1 MYKKALINLTAVT
14 MAMSVV
20 FGASLT
26 AFAADGD
33 PANVPAR
40 NDETWIQTN
49 EEIDPIVK
57 TYPDGVVTD
66 SGKTAWSTV
75 YADGEHV
82 DITVN
87 GDVENQSYYWRT
99 VGAINGG
106 EVTVNGDV
114 SSPNLKSEVVRHPSD
129 INNSAAEAHTSS
141 SVTINGDVTSKGN
154 GVLANGTNATMTV
167 ADPSNDNSKG
177 NVTAEKTAIIAKGES
192 STKVYGD
199 ASGATGIDME
209 NYSKVIV
216 EGDVSYTD
224 NGIVIDEN
232 SHISGDE
239 VKILGTLKDT
249 TDSNESA
256 AIVVKP
262 GEGNNSREI
271 INKLPEIVVYEITDD
286 TNLVSVVTD
295 DDSISKDVEKYIK
308 NHIQYIVKHDEE
320 DNSAIK
326 YFSQNGLRS
335 YTSIS
340 DKEVVDLDANVITMT
355 LHSAIQVA
363 VQDGYSVTAGDN
375 VTVTDLGN
383 GVYEI
388 RLENNKGGVHVKAH
402 LIGGKVVVTNEET
415 GVTTVVSEDNFDE
428 PRAEEDAPSV
438 PFIFAKFTVSPTGAN
453 ALPTVLGAYIGEEAS
468 NVPVQATKVVKVPA
482 GNLTAIEYKNA
493 FIKTVTEAPKDA
505 TVILETAMCS
515 CLDKAMVDAL
525 ATRPDVSV
533 QIVFPKDKTGAES
546 YSVTIPAGYDVN
558 SLVDA
563 NGYCGFMYLNSLFG
577 C

>member
-14 MAMSVV
+14 MAMSVA
-20 FGASLT
+20 FGVSLT

-33 PANVPAR
+33 PASVPER
-40 NDETWIQTN
+40 FDETWKQTTSDK
-49 EEIDPIVK
+49 EIKVD
-57 TYPDGVVTD
+57 YEGDVVTN
-66 SGKTAWSTV
+66 SGDIAWSTV
-75 YADGEHV
+75 YADGENV
-82 DITVN
+82 EVN
-87 GDVENQSYYWRT
+87 VTGNVENQSDYWRT

-114 SSPNLKSEVVRHPSD
+114 SSPNLTSLDKEGKSETT
-129 INNSAAEAHTSS
+129 NSAAEVFKNS
-141 SVTINGDVTSKGN
+141 SVTINGDVTSNGN
-154 GVLANGTNATMTV
+154 GIKASGSNATMTIG
-167 ADPSNDNSKG
+167 DTSEDGSKG
-177 NVTAEKTAIIAKGES
+177 NVTAEKTAIIAEGES
-192 STKVYGD
+192 TTKVYGD
-199 ASGATGIDME
+199 VTGSTAIDMQ
-209 NYSKVIV
+209 NNSNVLV
-216 EGDVSYTD
+216 EGTVSYTE
-224 NGIVIDEN
+224 NGIVINETSSSDN
-232 SHISGDE
+232 GQ
-239 VKILGTLKDT
+239 VKLLGTLTDTSDSKDN
-249 TDSNESA
+249 S
-256 AIVVKP
+256 AIVVTTKS
-262 GEGNNSREI
+262 GDTFEDITS
-271 INKLPEIVVYEITDD
+271 KLPNIVVYEITDD

-295 DDSISKDVEKYIK
+295 DENISKDVEEYIR
-308 NHIQYIVKHDEE
+308 NNIQYIIKHDDE
-320 DNSAIK
+320 DENAIK
-326 YFSQNGLRS
+326 YISSKN
-335 YTSIS
+335 YTSYMSSSLS
-340 DKEVVDLDANVITMT
+340 DKEVVDNDSSILTMT
-355 LHSAIQVA
+355 VNSAIKVA
-363 VQDGYSVTAGDN
+363 VQEGYTVTAGDN

-388 RLENNKGGVHVKAH
+388 RLNNNKGGVSIKAH
-402 LIGGKVVVTNEET
+402 LIGGRVVAENTET
-415 GVTTVVSEDNFDE
+415 VSDDE
-428 PRAEEDAPSV
+428 PRTESETPSV

-533 QIVFPKDKTGAES
+533 QIVFPKDKTGAEN

>member
-14 MAMSVV
+14 MAMSVA
-20 FGASLT
+20 FGVSLT

-33 PANVPAR
+33 PASVPER
-40 NDETWIQTN
+40 FDETWKQTTG
-49 EEIDPIVK
+49 EEEVK
-57 TYPDGVVTD
+57 ADYEGDVVTN
-66 SGKTAWSTV
+66 SGEEAWSTV
-75 YADGEHV
+75 YADGKNVE
-82 DITVN
+82 VN
-87 GDVENQSYYWRT
+87 VTGNVENQSAKWRT
-99 VGAINGG
+99 VGALNGG
-106 EVTVNGDV
+106 EATVNGDV
-114 SSPNLKSEVVRHPSD
+114 SSPNLTNDNRG
-129 INNSAAEAHTSS
+129 AAEAYANS
-141 SVTINGDVTSKGN
+141 SVTINGNVTSNSNGIKAN
-154 GVLANGTNATMTV
+154 GVNATITV
-167 ADPSNDNSKG
+167 GDPSDDNSKG
-177 NVTAEKTAIIAKGES
+177 NVTAEKTAIIARDQS
-192 STKVYGD
+192 TTKVYGD
-199 ASGATGIDME
+199 ATGATGIDMN

-224 NGIVIDEN
+224 NGIVIDEK
-232 SHISGDE
+232 SPISGE
-239 VKILGTLKDT
+239 KVEILGTLKDT
-249 TDSNESA
+249 SDSNESA

-262 GEGNNSREI
+262 GKDDNSLEI
-271 INKLPEIVVYEITDD
+271 INKLPQIVVYEITDD

-295 DDSISKDVEKYIK
+295 DENISKDVEEYIR
-308 NHIQYIVKHDEE
+308 NNIQYIIKHEEE
-320 DNSAIK
+320 DNSIIK
-326 YFSQNGLRS
+326 SISTDR
-335 YTSIS
+335 YTSYMSSSLS
-340 DKEVVDLDANVITMT
+340 DKEVVDNDSSILTMT
-355 LHSAIQVA
+355 VNSAIKVA
-363 VQDGYSVTAGDN
+363 VQEGYSVTAGDN

-388 RLENNKGGVHVKAH
+388 RLNNNKGGVSIKAH
-402 LIGGKVVVTNEET
+402 LIGGRVVAENTET
-415 GVTTVVSEDNFDE
+415 VSDDE
-428 PRAEEDAPSV
+428 PRTESETPSV

-533 QIVFPKDKTGAES
+533 QIVFPKDKTGAEN

>member
-14 MAMSVV
+14 MAMSVA
-20 FGASLT
+20 FGVSLT

-33 PANVPAR
+33 PASVPER
-40 NDETWIQTN
+40 FDETWKQTTSDK
-49 EEIDPIVK
+49 EIKVD
-57 TYPDGVVTD
+57 YEGDVVTN
-66 SGKTAWSTV
+66 SGDIAWSTV
-75 YADGEHV
+75 YADGENV
-82 DITVN
+82 EVN
-87 GDVENQSYYWRT
+87 VTGNVENQSDYWRT

-114 SSPNLKSEVVRHPSD
+114 SSPNLTSLDKEGKSETT
-129 INNSAAEAHTSS
+129 NSAAEVFKNS
-141 SVTINGDVTSKGN
+141 SVTINGDVTSNGN
-154 GVLANGTNATMTV
+154 GIKASGSNATMTIG
-167 ADPSNDNSKG
+167 DTSEDGSKG
-177 NVTAEKTAIIAKGES
+177 NVTAEKTAIIAEGES
-192 STKVYGD
+192 TTKVYGD
-199 ASGATGIDME
+199 VTGSTAIDMQ
-209 NYSKVIV
+209 NNSNVIV
-216 EGDVSYTD
+216 EGTVSYTE
-224 NGIVIDEN
+224 NGIVINETSSSDN
-232 SHISGDE
+232 GQ
-239 VKILGTLKDT
+239 VKLLGTLTDTSDSKDN
-249 TDSNESA
+249 S
-256 AIVVKP
+256 AIVVTTKS
-262 GEGNNSREI
+262 GDTFEDITS
-271 INKLPEIVVYEITDD
+271 KLPNIVVYEITDD

-295 DDSISKDVEKYIK
+295 DENISKDVEEYIR
-308 NHIQYIVKHDEE
+308 NNIQYIIKHDDE
-320 DNSAIK
+320 DENAIK
-326 YFSQNGLRS
+326 YISSKN
-335 YTSIS
+335 YTSYMSSSLS
-340 DKEVVDLDANVITMT
+340 DKEVVDNDSSILTMT
-355 LHSAIQVA
+355 VNSAIKVA
-363 VQDGYSVTAGDN
+363 VQEGYTVTAGDN

-388 RLENNKGGVHVKAH
+388 RLNNNKGGVSIKAH
-402 LIGGKVVVTNEET
+402 LIGGRVVAENTET
-415 GVTTVVSEDNFDE
+415 VSDDE
-428 PRAEEDAPSV
+428 PRTESETPSV

-533 QIVFPKDKTGAES
+533 QIVFPKDKTGAEN

>member
-14 MAMSVV
+14 MAMSVA
-20 FGASLT
+20 FGVSLT

-33 PANVPAR
+33 PATVPER
-40 NDETWIQTN
+40 FDETWKQTTSDK
-49 EEIDPIVK
+49 EVK
-57 TYPDGVVTD
+57 ADYEGDVVTN
-66 SGKTAWSTV
+66 SGNIAWSTV
-75 YADGEHV
+75 YADGENV
-82 DITVN
+82 EVN
-87 GDVENQSYYWRT
+87 VTGNVENQSDYWRT

-114 SSPNLKSEVVRHPSD
+114 SSPNLTSLDKEGKSETT
-129 INNSAAEAHTSS
+129 NSAAEVFKNS
-141 SVTINGDVTSKGN
+141 SVTINGDVTSNGN
-154 GVLANGTNATMTV
+154 GIKASGSNAAMTIG
-167 ADPSNDNSKG
+167 DTSEDGSEG
-177 NVTAEKTAIIAKGES
+177 NVTAEKTAIIAEGES
-192 STKVYGD
+192 TTKVYGD
-199 ASGATGIDME
+199 VTGSTAIDMQ
-209 NYSKVIV
+209 NNSNVIV
-216 EGDVSYTD
+216 EGTVSYTE
-224 NGIVIDEN
+224 NGIVINETSSSDN
-232 SHISGDE
+232 GQ
-239 VKILGTLKDT
+239 VKLLGTLTDTSDSKDN
-249 TDSNESA
+249 S
-256 AIVVKP
+256 AIVVTTKS
-262 GEGNNSREI
+262 GDTFEDITS
-271 INKLPEIVVYEITDD
+271 KLPNIVVYEITDD
-286 TNLVSVVTD
+286 TNLVSVITED
-295 DDSISKDVEKYIK
+295 ENISKDVEEYIK
-308 NHIQYIVKHDEE
+308 NNIQYIIKHDDE
-320 DNSAIK
+320 DENAIK
-326 YFSQNGLRS
+326 YISGKN
-335 YTSIS
+335 YTAYMSSSLS
-340 DKEVVDLDANVITMT
+340 DKEVVDNDSNIITMT
-355 LHSAIQVA
+355 VHSAIKVA
-363 VQDGYSVTAGDN
+363 VQEGYTVTAGDN

-388 RLENNKGGVHVKAH
+388 RLDNNKGGVTIKAH
-402 LIGGKVVVTNEET
+402 LIGGRVVAENTET
-415 GVTTVVSEDNFDE
+415 VSDDE
-428 PRAEEDAPSV
+428 PRTESETPSV

-493 FIKTVTEAPKDA
+493 FIRTVTEAPKDA

>member
-33 PANVPAR
+33 PATVPAR
-40 NDETWIQTN
+40 NDETWIQTE
-49 EEIDPIVK
+49 EEIDPIVES
-57 TYPDGVVTD
+57 YSEDLVTD

-75 YADGEHV
+75 YADGENV
-82 DITVN
+82 DLTVN
-87 GDVENQSYYWRT
+87 VDGKVENQSDYWRT

-114 SSPNLKSEVVRHPSD
+114 
-129 INNSAAEAHTSS
+129 TS
-141 SVTINGDVTSKGN
+141 NGN
-154 GVLANGTNATMTV
+154 GIKASGSNATMTIG
-167 ADPSNDNSKG
+167 DTSEDGSEG
-177 NVTAEKTAIIAKGES
+177 NVTAEKTAIIAEGES
-192 STKVYGD
+192 TTKVYGD
-199 ASGATGIDME
+199 VTGSTAIDMQ
-209 NYSKVIV
+209 NNSNVLV
-216 EGDVSYTD
+216 EGTVSYTE
-224 NGIVIDEN
+224 NGIVINETSSSDN
-232 SHISGDE
+232 GQ
-239 VKILGTLKDT
+239 VKLLGTLTDTSDSKDNSAIEVT
-249 TDSNESA
+249 TKSGDTFEDITS
-256 AIVVKP
+256 
-262 GEGNNSREI
+262 
-271 INKLPEIVVYEITDD
+271 KLPNIVVYEITDD
-286 TNLVSVVTD
+286 TNLVSVITED
-295 DDSISKDVEKYIK
+295 ENISKDVEEYIK
-308 NHIQYIVKHDEE
+308 NNIQYIIKHDDE
-320 DNSAIK
+320 DENVIKYISGKNYTAYMSSSVTDKQVVDNDSNIITMTVNSAIK
-326 YFSQNGLRS
+326 
-335 YTSIS
+335 
-340 DKEVVDLDANVITMT
+340 
-355 LHSAIQVA
+355 VA
-363 VQDGYSVTAGDN
+363 VQEGYSVTAGDN

-388 RLENNKGGVHVKAH
+388 TLDNNKGGVTIKAH
-402 LIGGKVVVTNEET
+402 LIGGRIVAENTDENVNDE
-415 GVTTVVSEDNFDE
+415 E
-428 PRAEEDAPSV
+428 PRTEADAPSE
-438 PFIFAKFTVSPTGAN
+438 PFIFAKFTVTPNGAN

-468 NVPVQATKVVKVPA
+468 NVPVEATKIVKVSA

-493 FIKTVTEAPKDA
+493 FIKTVTEAPQDA

-533 QIVFPKDKTGAES
+533 QIVFPKDKTGAEN

>member
-14 MAMSVV
+14 MAMSVA
-20 FGASLT
+20 FGVSLT

-33 PANVPAR
+33 PASVPER
-40 NDETWIQTN
+40 FDETWKQTTG
-49 EEIDPIVK
+49 EEEVK
-57 TYPDGVVTD
+57 ADYEGDVVTN
-66 SGKTAWSTV
+66 SGEEAWSTV
-75 YADGEHV
+75 YADGKNVE
-82 DITVN
+82 VN
-87 GDVENQSYYWRT
+87 VTGNVENQSAKWRT
-99 VGAINGG
+99 VGALNGG
-106 EVTVNGDV
+106 EATVNGDV
-114 SSPNLKSEVVRHPSD
+114 SSPNLTNDNRG
-129 INNSAAEAHTSS
+129 AAEAYANS
-141 SVTINGDVTSKGN
+141 SVTINGNVTSNSNGIKAN
-154 GVLANGTNATMTV
+154 GVNATITV
-167 ADPSNDNSKG
+167 GDPSDDNSKG
-177 NVTAEKTAIIAKGES
+177 NVTAEKTAIIARDQS
-192 STKVYGD
+192 TTKVYGD
-199 ASGATGIDME
+199 ATGATGIDMN

-224 NGIVIDEN
+224 NGIVIDEK
-232 SHISGDE
+232 SPISGE
-239 VKILGTLKDT
+239 KVEILGTLKDT
-249 TDSNESA
+249 SDSNESA

-262 GEGNNSREI
+262 GKDDNSLEI
-271 INKLPEIVVYEITDD
+271 INKLPQIVVYEITDD

-295 DDSISKDVEKYIK
+295 DENISKDVEEYIR
-308 NHIQYIVKHDEE
+308 NNIQYIIKHEEE
-320 DNSAIK
+320 DNSIIK
-326 YFSQNGLRS
+326 SISTDR
-335 YTSIS
+335 YTSYMSSSLS
-340 DKEVVDLDANVITMT
+340 DKEVVDNDSSILTMT
-355 LHSAIQVA
+355 VNSAIKVA
-363 VQDGYSVTAGDN
+363 VQEGYSVTAGDN

-388 RLENNKGGVHVKAH
+388 RLNNNKGGVTIKAH
-402 LIGGKVVVTNEET
+402 LIGGRVVAENTET
-415 GVTTVVSEDNFDE
+415 VSDDE
-428 PRAEEDAPSV
+428 PRTESETPSV

-533 QIVFPKDKTGAES
+533 QIVFPKDKTGAEN

>member
-14 MAMSVV
+14 MAMSVA

-33 PANVPAR
+33 PASVPEKF
-40 NDETWIQTN
+40 DETWKQTTGDK
-49 EEIDPIVK
+49 EVK
-57 TYPDGVVTD
+57 ADYEGDVVTN
-66 SGKTAWSTV
+66 SGNIAWSTV
-75 YADGEHV
+75 YADGENV
-82 DITVN
+82 EVN
-87 GDVENQSYYWRT
+87 VTGNVENQSDYWRT

-114 SSPNLKSEVVRHPSD
+114 SSPNLTSLDKEGKSETT
-129 INNSAAEAHTSS
+129 NSAAEVFKNS
-141 SVTINGDVTSKGN
+141 SVTINGDVTSNGN
-154 GVLANGTNATMTV
+154 GIKASGSNATMTIG
-167 ADPSNDNSKG
+167 DTSEDGSEG
-177 NVTAEKTAIIAKGES
+177 NVTAEKTAIIAEGES
-192 STKVYGD
+192 TTKVYGD
-199 ASGATGIDME
+199 VTGSTAIDMQ
-209 NYSKVIV
+209 NNSNVIV
-216 EGDVSYTD
+216 EGTVSYTE
-224 NGIVIDEN
+224 NGIVINETSSSDN
-232 SHISGDE
+232 GQ
-239 VKILGTLKDT
+239 VKLLGTLTDTSDSKDN
-249 TDSNESA
+249 S
-256 AIVVKP
+256 AIVVTTKS
-262 GEGNNSREI
+262 GDTFEDITS
-271 INKLPEIVVYEITDD
+271 KLPNIVVYEITDD
-286 TNLVSVVTD
+286 TNLVSVITED
-295 DDSISKDVEKYIK
+295 ENISKDVEEYIK
-308 NHIQYIVKHDEE
+308 NNIQYIIKHDDE
-320 DNSAIK
+320 DENAIKYISGKNYTAYMSSSLTDKQVVDNDSNIITMTVHSAIK
-326 YFSQNGLRS
+326 
-335 YTSIS
+335 
-340 DKEVVDLDANVITMT
+340 
-355 LHSAIQVA
+355 VA
-363 VQDGYSVTAGDN
+363 VQEGYTVTAGDN

-388 RLENNKGGVHVKAH
+388 TLDNNKGGVTIKAH
-402 LIGGKVVVTNEET
+402 LIGGRVVAESTDDHV
-415 GVTTVVSEDNFDE
+415 DDDE
-428 PRAEEDAPSV
+428 PHAEVEAPSV

-453 ALPTVLGAYIGEEAS
+453 ALPTVLGAYIGEETS

>member
-33 PANVPAR
+33 PASVPER
-40 NDETWIQTN
+40 FDETWKQTTG
-49 EEIDPIVK
+49 EEEVK
-57 TYPDGVVTD
+57 ADYEGDVVTN
-66 SGKTAWSTV
+66 SGEEAWSTV
-75 YADGEHV
+75 YADGKNVE
-82 DITVN
+82 VN
-87 GDVENQSYYWRT
+87 VTGNVENQSAKWRT
-99 VGAINGG
+99 VGALNGG
-106 EVTVNGDV
+106 EATVNGDV
-114 SSPNLKSEVVRHPSD
+114 SSPNLTNDNRG
-129 INNSAAEAHTSS
+129 AAEAYANS
-141 SVTINGDVTSKGN
+141 SVTINGNVTSNSNGIKAN
-154 GVLANGTNATMTV
+154 GVNATITV
-167 ADPSNDNSKG
+167 GDPSDDNSKG
-177 NVTAEKTAIIAKGES
+177 NVTAEKTAIIARDQS
-192 STKVYGD
+192 TTKVYGD
-199 ASGATGIDME
+199 ATGATGIDMN

-224 NGIVIDEN
+224 NGIVIDEK
-232 SHISGDE
+232 SPISGE
-239 VKILGTLKDT
+239 KVEILGTLKDT
-249 TDSNESA
+249 SDSNESA

-262 GEGNNSREI
+262 GKDDNSLEI
-271 INKLPEIVVYEITDD
+271 INKLPQIVVYEITDD

-295 DDSISKDVEKYIK
+295 NENISKDVEEYIR
-308 NHIQYIVKHDEE
+308 NNIQYIIKHEEE
-320 DNSAIK
+320 DNSIIK
-326 YFSQNGLRS
+326 SISTDR
-335 YTSIS
+335 YTSYMSSSLS
-340 DKEVVDLDANVITMT
+340 DKEVVDNDSSILTMT
-355 LHSAIQVA
+355 VNSAIKVA
-363 VQDGYSVTAGDN
+363 VQEGYTVTAGDN

-388 RLENNKGGVHVKAH
+388 RLNNNKGGVTIKAH
-402 LIGGKVVVTNEET
+402 LIGGRVVAENTET
-415 GVTTVVSEDNFDE
+415 VSDDE
-428 PRAEEDAPSV
+428 PRTESETPSV

-533 QIVFPKDKTGAES
+533 QIVFPKDKTGAEN

>member
-14 MAMSVV
+14 MAMSVA
-20 FGASLT
+20 FGVSLT

-33 PANVPAR
+33 PASVPER
-40 NDETWIQTN
+40 FDETWKQTTG
-49 EEIDPIVK
+49 EEEVK
-57 TYPDGVVTD
+57 ADYEGDVVTN
-66 SGKTAWSTV
+66 SGDEAWSTV
-75 YADGEHV
+75 YADGKNVE
-82 DITVN
+82 VN
-87 GDVENQSYYWRT
+87 VTGNVENQSDYWRT

-106 EVTVNGDV
+106 EATVNGDV
-114 SSPNLKSEVVRHPSD
+114 SSPNLTNDNRG
-129 INNSAAEAHTSS
+129 AAEAYANS
-141 SVTINGDVTSKGN
+141 SVTINGNVTSNSNGIKAN
-154 GVLANGTNATMTV
+154 GVNATITV
-167 ADPSNDNSKG
+167 GDPSDDNSKG
-177 NVTAEKTAIIAKGES
+177 NVTAEKTAIIARDQS
-192 STKVYGD
+192 TTKVYGD
-199 ASGATGIDME
+199 ATGTTGIDMN

-224 NGIVIDEN
+224 NGIVIDEK
-232 SHISGDE
+232 SPISGE
-239 VKILGTLKDT
+239 KVEILGTLKDT
-249 TDSNESA
+249 SDSNESA

-262 GEGNNSREI
+262 GKDDNSLEI
-271 INKLPEIVVYEITDD
+271 INKLPQIVVYEITDD

-295 DDSISKDVEKYIK
+295 DENISKDVEEYIR
-308 NHIQYIVKHDEE
+308 NNIQYIIKHEEE
-320 DNSAIK
+320 DNSIIK
-326 YFSQNGLRS
+326 SISTDR
-335 YTSIS
+335 YTSYMSSSLS
-340 DKEVVDLDANVITMT
+340 DKEVVDNDSSILTMT
-355 LHSAIQVA
+355 VNSAIKVA
-363 VQDGYSVTAGDN
+363 VQEGYSVTAGDN

-388 RLENNKGGVHVKAH
+388 RLNNNKGGVSIKAH
-402 LIGGKVVVTNEET
+402 LIGGRVVAENTET
-415 GVTTVVSEDNFDE
+415 VSDDE
-428 PRAEEDAPSV
+428 PRTESETPSV

-533 QIVFPKDKTGAES
+533 QIVFPKDKTGAEN

>member
-14 MAMSVV
+14 MAMSVA
-20 FGASLT
+20 FGVSLT

-33 PANVPAR
+33 PATVPER
-40 NDETWIQTN
+40 FDETWKQTTGDK
-49 EEIDPIVK
+49 EVK
-57 TYPDGVVTD
+57 ADYEGDVVTN
-66 SGKTAWSTV
+66 SGNIAWSTV
-75 YADGEHV
+75 YADGENV
-82 DITVN
+82 EVN
-87 GDVENQSYYWRT
+87 VTGNVENQSDYWRT

-114 SSPNLKSEVVRHPSD
+114 SSPNLTSLDKEGKSETT
-129 INNSAAEAHTSS
+129 NSAAEVFKNS
-141 SVTINGDVTSKGN
+141 SVTINGDVTSNGN
-154 GVLANGTNATMTV
+154 GIKASGSNAAMTIG
-167 ADPSNDNSKG
+167 DTSEDGSEG
-177 NVTAEKTAIIAKGES
+177 NVTAEKTAIIAEGES
-192 STKVYGD
+192 TTKVYGD
-199 ASGATGIDME
+199 VTGSTAIDMQ
-209 NYSKVIV
+209 NNSNVIV
-216 EGDVSYTD
+216 EGTVSYTE
-224 NGIVIDEN
+224 NGIVINETSSSDN
-232 SHISGDE
+232 GQ
-239 VKILGTLKDT
+239 VKLLGTLTDTSDSKDN
-249 TDSNESA
+249 S
-256 AIVVKP
+256 AIVVTTKS
-262 GEGNNSREI
+262 GDTFEDITS
-271 INKLPEIVVYEITDD
+271 KLPNIVVYEITDD
-286 TNLVSVVTD
+286 TNLVSVITED
-295 DDSISKDVEKYIK
+295 ENISKDVEEYIK
-308 NHIQYIVKHDEE
+308 NNIQYIIKHDDE
-320 DNSAIK
+320 DENAIK
-326 YFSQNGLRS
+326 YISGKN
-335 YTSIS
+335 YTAYMSSSLS
-340 DKEVVDLDANVITMT
+340 DKEVVDNDSNIITMT
-355 LHSAIQVA
+355 VHSAIKVA
-363 VQDGYSVTAGDN
+363 VQEGYTVTAGDN

-388 RLENNKGGVHVKAH
+388 RLDNNKGGVTIKAH
-402 LIGGKVVVTNEET
+402 LIGGRVVAESTDDHV
-415 GVTTVVSEDNFDE
+415 DDDE
-428 PRAEEDAPSV
+428 PHADVDAPSV

-493 FIKTVTEAPKDA
+493 FIRTVTEAPKDA

>member
-14 MAMSVV
+14 MAMSVA
-20 FGASLT
+20 FGVSLT

-33 PANVPAR
+33 PATVPER

-57 TYPDGVVTD
+57 TYSDGVVTD
-66 SGKTAWSTV
+66 SGKIAWSTV

-87 GDVENQSYYWRT
+87 GDVENQSDYWRT

-114 SSPNLKSEVVRHPSD
+114 SSPNLTSLDKEGKSETT
-129 INNSAAEAHTSS
+129 NSAAEVFKDS
-141 SVTINGDVTSKGN
+141 SVIINGDVTSNGN
-154 GVLANGTNATMTV
+154 GIKASGSNATMTIG
-167 ADPSNDNSKG
+167 DTSEDGSKG
-177 NVTAEKTAIIAKGES
+177 NVTAEKTAIIAEGES
-192 STKVYGD
+192 TTKVYGD
-199 ASGATGIDME
+199 VTGSTAIDMQ
-209 NYSKVIV
+209 NNSNVIV
-216 EGDVSYTD
+216 EGTVSYTE
-224 NGIVIDEN
+224 NGIVINETSSSDN
-232 SHISGDE
+232 GQ
-239 VKILGTLKDT
+239 VKLLGTLTDTSDSKDN
-249 TDSNESA
+249 S
-256 AIVVKP
+256 AIVVTTKS
-262 GEGNNSREI
+262 GDTFEDITS
-271 INKLPEIVVYEITDD
+271 KLPNIVVYEITDD
-286 TNLVSVVTD
+286 TNLVSVITED
-295 DDSISKDVEKYIK
+295 ENISKDVEEYIK
-308 NHIQYIVKHDEE
+308 NNIQYIIKHDNE
-320 DNSAIK
+320 DENAIK
-326 YFSQNGLRS
+326 YISGKN
-335 YTSIS
+335 YTAYMSSSLS
-340 DKEVVDLDANVITMT
+340 DKEVVDNDSNIITMT
-355 LHSAIQVA
+355 VHSAIKVA
-363 VQDGYSVTAGDN
+363 VQEGYTVTAGDN

-388 RLENNKGGVHVKAH
+388 RLDNNKGGVTIKAH
-402 LIGGKVVVTNEET
+402 LIGGRVVAENTET
-415 GVTTVVSEDNFDE
+415 VSDDE
-428 PRAEEDAPSV
+428 PRTESEAPSV
-438 PFIFAKFTVSPTGAN
+438 PFIFAKFTVSPNGAN

-533 QIVFPKDKTGAES
+533 QIVFPKDKTGAEN

>member
-33 PANVPAR
+33 PASVPER
-40 NDETWIQTN
+40 FDETWKQTTG
-49 EEIDPIVK
+49 EEEVK
-57 TYPDGVVTD
+57 ADYEGDVVTN
-66 SGKTAWSTV
+66 SGEEAWSTV
-75 YADGEHV
+75 YADGKNVE
-82 DITVN
+82 VN
-87 GDVENQSYYWRT
+87 VTGNVENQSAKWRT
-99 VGAINGG
+99 VGALNGG
-106 EVTVNGDV
+106 EATVNGDV
-114 SSPNLKSEVVRHPSD
+114 SSPNLTNDNRG
-129 INNSAAEAHTSS
+129 AAEAYANS
-141 SVTINGDVTSKGN
+141 SVTINGNVTSNSNGIKAN
-154 GVLANGTNATMTV
+154 GVNATITV
-167 ADPSNDNSKG
+167 GDPSDDNSKG
-177 NVTAEKTAIIAKGES
+177 NVTAEKTAIIARDQS
-192 STKVYGD
+192 TTKVYGD
-199 ASGATGIDME
+199 ATGATGIDMN

-224 NGIVIDEN
+224 NGIVIDEK
-232 SHISGDE
+232 SPISGE
-239 VKILGTLKDT
+239 KVEILGTLKDT
-249 TDSNESA
+249 SDSNESA

-262 GEGNNSREI
+262 GKDDNSLEI
-271 INKLPEIVVYEITDD
+271 INKLPQIVVYEITDD

-295 DDSISKDVEKYIK
+295 DENISKDVEEYIR
-308 NHIQYIVKHDEE
+308 NNIQYIIKHEEE
-320 DNSAIK
+320 DNSIIK
-326 YFSQNGLRS
+326 SISTDR
-335 YTSIS
+335 YTSYMSSSLS
-340 DKEVVDLDANVITMT
+340 DKEVVDNDSSILTMT
-355 LHSAIQVA
+355 VNSAIKVA
-363 VQDGYSVTAGDN
+363 VQEGYSVTAGDN

-388 RLENNKGGVHVKAH
+388 RLNNNKGGVSIKAH
-402 LIGGKVVVTNEET
+402 LIGGRVVAENTET
-415 GVTTVVSEDNFDE
+415 VSDDE
-428 PRAEEDAPSV
+428 PRTESETPSV

-533 QIVFPKDKTGAES
+533 QIVFPKDKTGAEN

>member
-14 MAMSVV
+14 MAMSVA
-20 FGASLT
+20 FGVSLT

-33 PANVPAR
+33 PASVPER
-40 NDETWIQTN
+40 FDETWKQTTGDK
-49 EEIDPIVK
+49 EVK
-57 TYPDGVVTD
+57 ADYEGDVVTN
-66 SGKTAWSTV
+66 SGDEAWSTV
-75 YADGEHV
+75 YADGKNVE
-82 DITVN
+82 VN
-87 GDVENQSYYWRT
+87 VTGNVENQSDYWRT

-106 EVTVNGDV
+106 EATVNGDV
-114 SSPNLKSEVVRHPSD
+114 SSPNLTNDNRG
-129 INNSAAEAHTSS
+129 AAEAYANS
-141 SVTINGDVTSKGN
+141 SVTINGNVTSNSNGIKAN
-154 GVLANGTNATMTV
+154 GVNATITV
-167 ADPSNDNSKG
+167 GDPSGDNSKG
-177 NVTAEKTAIIAKGES
+177 NVTAEKTAIIARDQ
-192 STKVYGD
+192 STIKVYGD
-199 ASGATGIDME
+199 ATGATGIDMN

-224 NGIVIDEN
+224 NGIVIDEK
-232 SHISGDE
+232 SPISGE
-239 VKILGTLKDT
+239 KVEILGTLKDT
-249 TDSNESA
+249 SDSNESA

-262 GEGNNSREI
+262 GKDDNSLEI

-295 DDSISKDVEKYIK
+295 DDSISKDVEEYIK

-340 DKEVVDLDANVITMT
+340 DKEVVDLDASVITMT
-355 LHSAIQVA
+355 INSAIQVA
-363 VQDGYSVTAGDN
+363 VQEGYSVTAGDN

-388 RLENNKGGVHVKAH
+388 RLDNNKGGVYVKAH
-402 LIGGKVVVTNEET
+402 LIGGRVVAENTET
-415 GVTTVVSEDNFDE
+415 VSDDE
-428 PRAEEDAPSV
+428 PRAESEAPSV

>member
-14 MAMSVV
+14 MAMSVA
-20 FGASLT
+20 FGVSLT

-33 PANVPAR
+33 PATVPER
-40 NDETWIQTN
+40 FDETWKQTSGDK
-49 EEIDPIVK
+49 EVK
-57 TYPDGVVTD
+57 ADYVGDVVTN
-66 SGKTAWSTV
+66 SGDEAWSTV
-75 YADGEHV
+75 YADGKNVE
-82 DITVN
+82 VN
-87 GDVENQSYYWRT
+87 VTGNVENQSDYWRT

-114 SSPNLKSEVVRHPSD
+114 SSPNLTNDNRG
-129 INNSAAEAHTSS
+129 AAEAYANS
-141 SVTINGDVTSKGN
+141 SVTINGNVTSNSNGIKAN
-154 GVLANGTNATMTV
+154 GVNATITV
-167 ADPSNDNSKG
+167 GDPSGDNSKG
-177 NVTAEKTAIIAKGES
+177 NVTAEKTAIIARDQ
-192 STKVYGD
+192 STIKVYGD
-199 ASGATGIDME
+199 ATGATGIDMN

-224 NGIVIDEN
+224 NGIVIDEK
-232 SHISGDE
+232 SPISGE
-239 VKILGTLKDT
+239 KVEILGTLKDT

-262 GEGNNSREI
+262 GEGDNSLEI
-271 INKLPEIVVYEITDD
+271 INKLPQIVVYEITDD

-295 DDSISKDVEKYIK
+295 DDSISKDVEEYIK

-340 DKEVVDLDANVITMT
+340 DKEVVDLDASVITMT
-355 LHSAIQVA
+355 INSAIQVA
-363 VQDGYSVTAGDN
+363 VQEGYSVTAGDN

-388 RLENNKGGVHVKAH
+388 RLDNNKGGVYVKAH
-402 LIGGKVVVTNEET
+402 LIGGRVVAESTET
-415 GVTTVVSEDNFDE
+415 VNDDE
-428 PRAEEDAPSV
+428 PRTESEAPSV

>member
-14 MAMSVV
+14 MAMSVA
-20 FGASLT
+20 FGVSLT

-33 PANVPAR
+33 PATVPER
-40 NDETWIQTN
+40 FDETWKQTTSDK
-49 EEIDPIVK
+49 EVK
-57 TYPDGVVTD
+57 ADYEGDVVTN
-66 SGKTAWSTV
+66 SGNIAWSTV
-75 YADGEHV
+75 YADGENV
-82 DITVN
+82 EVN
-87 GDVENQSYYWRT
+87 VTGNVENQSDYWRT

-114 SSPNLKSEVVRHPSD
+114 SSPNLTSLDKEGKSETT
-129 INNSAAEAHTSS
+129 NSAAEVFKNS
-141 SVTINGDVTSKGN
+141 SVTINGDVTSNGN
-154 GVLANGTNATMTV
+154 GIKASGSNAAMTIG
-167 ADPSNDNSKG
+167 DTSEDGSEG
-177 NVTAEKTAIIAKGES
+177 NVTAEKTAIIAEGES
-192 STKVYGD
+192 TTKVYGNV
-199 ASGATGIDME
+199 TGSTAIDMQ
-209 NYSKVIV
+209 NNSNVIV
-216 EGDVSYTD
+216 EGTVSYTE
-224 NGIVIDEN
+224 NGIVINETSSSDN
-232 SHISGDE
+232 GQ
-239 VKILGTLKDT
+239 VKLLGTLTDTSDSKDN
-249 TDSNESA
+249 S
-256 AIVVKP
+256 AIVVTTKS
-262 GEGNNSREI
+262 GDTFEDITS
-271 INKLPEIVVYEITDD
+271 KLPNIVVYEITDD
-286 TNLVSVVTD
+286 TNLVSVITED
-295 DDSISKDVEKYIK
+295 ENISKDVEEYIK
-308 NHIQYIVKHDEE
+308 NNIQYIIKHDDE
-320 DNSAIK
+320 DENAIK
-326 YFSQNGLRS
+326 YISGKN
-335 YTSIS
+335 YTAYMSSSLS
-340 DKEVVDLDANVITMT
+340 DKEVVDNDSNIITMT
-355 LHSAIQVA
+355 VHSAIKVA
-363 VQDGYSVTAGDN
+363 VQEGYTVTAGDN

-388 RLENNKGGVHVKAH
+388 RLDNNKGGVTIKAH
-402 LIGGKVVVTNEET
+402 LIGGRVVAENTET
-415 GVTTVVSEDNFDE
+415 VSDDE
-428 PRAEEDAPSV
+428 PRTESETPSV

-493 FIKTVTEAPKDA
+493 FIRTVTEAPKDA

>member
-14 MAMSVV
+14 MAMSVA
-20 FGASLT
+20 FGVSLT

-33 PANVPAR
+33 PATVPAR
-40 NDETWIQTN
+40 NDETWIQTK
-49 EEIDPIVK
+49 EEIDPIVES
-57 TYPDGVVTD
+57 YSEDLVTN

-75 YADGEHV
+75 YADGENV
-82 DITVN
+82 DLTVN
-87 GDVENQSYYWRT
+87 VDGKVENQSDYWRT

-114 SSPNLKSEVVRHPSD
+114 SSPNLTSLDKEGKSETT
-129 INNSAAEAHTSS
+129 NSAAEVFKNS
-141 SVTINGDVTSKGN
+141 SVTINGDVTSNGN
-154 GVLANGTNATMTV
+154 GIKASGSNATMTIG
-167 ADPSNDNSKG
+167 DTSEDGSEG
-177 NVTAEKTAIIAKGES
+177 NVTAEKTAIIAEGES
-192 STKVYGD
+192 TTKVYGD
-199 ASGATGIDME
+199 VTGSTAIDMQ
-209 NYSKVIV
+209 NNSNVIV
-216 EGDVSYTD
+216 EGTVSYTE
-224 NGIVIDEN
+224 NGIVINETSSSDN
-232 SHISGDE
+232 GQ
-239 VKILGTLKDT
+239 VKLLGTLTDT
-249 TDSNESA
+249 SDSNNNS
-256 AIVVKP
+256 AIVVTTKS
-262 GEGNNSREI
+262 GDTFEDITS
-271 INKLPEIVVYEITDD
+271 KLTNIVVYEITDD
-286 TNLVSVVTD
+286 TNLVSVITED
-295 DDSISKDVEKYIK
+295 ENISKDVEEYIK
-308 NHIQYIVKHDEE
+308 NNIQYIIKHDDE
-320 DNSAIK
+320 DENAIKYISGKNYTSYMSSSVTDKQVVDNDSNIITMTVHSAIK
-326 YFSQNGLRS
+326 
-335 YTSIS
+335 
-340 DKEVVDLDANVITMT
+340 
-355 LHSAIQVA
+355 VA
-363 VQDGYSVTAGDN
+363 VQEGYTVTAGDN
-375 VTVTDLGN
+375 VTVKDLGN

-388 RLENNKGGVHVKAH
+388 TLDNNKGGVTIKAH
-402 LIGGKVVVTNEET
+402 LIGGRVVAESTDDH
-415 GVTTVVSEDNFDE
+415 VVDDE
-428 PRAEEDAPSV
+428 PRTESEAPSA

-453 ALPTVLGAYIGEEAS
+453 ELPTVLGAYIGEEAS

>member
-14 MAMSVV
+14 MAMSVA
-20 FGASLT
+20 FGVSLT

-33 PANVPAR
+33 PASVPER
-40 NDETWIQTN
+40 FDETWKQTTG
-49 EEIDPIVK
+49 EEEVK
-57 TYPDGVVTD
+57 ADYEGDVVTN
-66 SGKTAWSTV
+66 SGEEAWSTV
-75 YADGEHV
+75 YADGKNVE
-82 DITVN
+82 VN
-87 GDVENQSYYWRT
+87 VTGNVENQSAKWRT
-99 VGAINGG
+99 VGALNGG
-106 EVTVNGDV
+106 EATVNGDV
-114 SSPNLKSEVVRHPSD
+114 SSPNLTNDNRG
-129 INNSAAEAHTSS
+129 AAEAYANS
-141 SVTINGDVTSKGN
+141 SVTINGNVTSNSNGIKAN
-154 GVLANGTNATMTV
+154 GVNATITV
-167 ADPSNDNSKG
+167 GDPSDDNSKG
-177 NVTAEKTAIIAKGES
+177 NVTAEKTAIIARDQS
-192 STKVYGD
+192 TTKVYGD
-199 ASGATGIDME
+199 ATGATGIDMN

-224 NGIVIDEN
+224 NGIVIDEK
-232 SHISGDE
+232 SPISGE
-239 VKILGTLKDT
+239 KVEILGTLKDT
-249 TDSNESA
+249 SDSNESA

-262 GEGNNSREI
+262 GKDDNSLEI
-271 INKLPEIVVYEITDD
+271 INKLPQIVVYEITDD

-295 DDSISKDVEKYIK
+295 NENISKDVEEYIR
-308 NHIQYIVKHDEE
+308 NNIQYIIKHEEE
-320 DNSAIK
+320 DNSIIK
-326 YFSQNGLRS
+326 SISTDR
-335 YTSIS
+335 YTSYMSSSLS
-340 DKEVVDLDANVITMT
+340 DKEVVDNDSSILTMT
-355 LHSAIQVA
+355 VNSAIKVA
-363 VQDGYSVTAGDN
+363 VQEGYSVTAGDN

-388 RLENNKGGVHVKAH
+388 RLNNNKGGVTIKAH
-402 LIGGKVVVTNEET
+402 LIGGRVVAENTET
-415 GVTTVVSEDNFDE
+415 VSDDE
-428 PRAEEDAPSV
+428 PRTESETPSV

-533 QIVFPKDKTGAES
+533 QIVFPKDKTGAEN

>member
-14 MAMSVV
+14 MAMSVA
-20 FGASLT
+20 FGVSLT

-33 PANVPAR
+33 PATVPER
-40 NDETWIQTN
+40 FDETWKQTSGDK
-49 EEIDPIVK
+49 EVK
-57 TYPDGVVTD
+57 ADYVGDVVTN
-66 SGKTAWSTV
+66 SGDEAWSTV
-75 YADGEHV
+75 YADGKNVE
-82 DITVN
+82 VN
-87 GDVENQSYYWRT
+87 VTGNVENQSDYWRT

-106 EVTVNGDV
+106 EATVNGDV
-114 SSPNLKSEVVRHPSD
+114 SSPNLTNDNRG
-129 INNSAAEAHTSS
+129 AAEAYANS
-141 SVTINGDVTSKGN
+141 SVTINGNVTSNSNGIKAN
-154 GVLANGTNATMTV
+154 GVNATITV
-167 ADPSNDNSKG
+167 GDPSGDNSKG
-177 NVTAEKTAIIAKGES
+177 NVTAEKTAIIARDQ
-192 STKVYGD
+192 STIKVYGD
-199 ASGATGIDME
+199 ATGATGIDMN

-224 NGIVIDEN
+224 NGIVIDEK
-232 SHISGDE
+232 SPISGE
-239 VKILGTLKDT
+239 KVEILGTLKDT
-249 TDSNESA
+249 SDSNESA

-295 DDSISKDVEKYIK
+295 DDSISKDVEEYIK

-340 DKEVVDLDANVITMT
+340 DKEVVDLDASVITMT
-355 LHSAIQVA
+355 INSAIQVA
-363 VQDGYSVTAGDN
+363 VQEGYSVTAGDN

-388 RLENNKGGVHVKAH
+388 RLDNNKGGVYVKAH
-402 LIGGKVVVTNEET
+402 LIGGRVVAESTET
-415 GVTTVVSEDNFDE
+415 VNDDE
-428 PRAEEDAPSV
+428 PRTESEAPSV

-533 QIVFPKDKTGAES
+533 QIVFPKDKTGAEN

>member
-33 PANVPAR
+33 PASVPER
-40 NDETWIQTN
+40 FDETWKQTTG
-49 EEIDPIVK
+49 EKVDYEGD
-57 TYPDGVVTD
+57 VVTN
-66 SGKTAWSTV
+66 SGNVAWSTV
-75 YADGEHV
+75 YADGENV
-82 DITVN
+82 EVN
-87 GDVENQSYYWRT
+87 VTGNVENQSDYWRT
-99 VGAINGG
+99 VGAVNGG

-114 SSPNLKSEVVRHPSD
+114 SSPNLKSEVVKRPSD
-129 INNSAAEAHTSS
+129 IYNSAAEAHTSS
-141 SVTINGDVTSKGN
+141 SVTINGDVTSNGN
-154 GVLANGTNATMTV
+154 GIYANGTNATMTV

-216 EGDVSYTD
+216 EGNVSYTD
-224 NGIVIDEN
+224 NGIVIDGS
-232 SHISGDE
+232 SHYAGDKVE
-239 VKILGTLKDT
+239 VLGTLKDNS
-249 TDSNESA
+249 DSDENS
-256 AIVVKP
+256 AIVVNDVK
-262 GEGNNSREI
+262 GMDTSDI
-271 INKLPEIVVYEITDD
+271 INNLPNIVVYEITDE
-286 TNLVSVVTD
+286 TNLVSVLAD
-295 DDSISKDVEKYIK
+295 DEKTSSEVEDYIKKHIKYI
-308 NHIQYIVKHDEE
+308 IKHDEE
-320 DNSAIK
+320 DNSIIK
-326 YFSQNGLRS
+326 SISTDR
-335 YTSIS
+335 YTSYMSSSLS
-340 DKEVVDLDANVITMT
+340 DKEVVDNDSSILTMT
-355 LHSAIQVA
+355 VHSAIKVA
-363 VQDGYSVTAGDN
+363 VQEGYSVTAGDN

-388 RLENNKGGVHVKAH
+388 RLNNNKGGVSIKAH
-402 LIGGKVVVTNEET
+402 YIGGKVVVTNEET
-415 GVTTVVSEDNFDE
+415 GATSVVSEDNFDE

-438 PFIFAKFTVSPTGAN
+438 PFIFAKFTVSPNGSN

-563 NGYCGFMYLNSLFG
+563 NGYCGFMYLNSIFG

>member
-14 MAMSVV
+14 MAMSVA
-20 FGASLT
+20 FGVSLT

-33 PANVPAR
+33 PASVPER
-40 NDETWIQTN
+40 FDETWKQTTSDK
-49 EEIDPIVK
+49 EIKVD
-57 TYPDGVVTD
+57 YEGDVVTN
-66 SGKTAWSTV
+66 SGDIAWSTV
-75 YADGEHV
+75 YADGENV
-82 DITVN
+82 EVN
-87 GDVENQSYYWRT
+87 VTGNVENQSDYWRT

-114 SSPNLKSEVVRHPSD
+114 SSPNLTSLDKEGKSETT
-129 INNSAAEAHTSS
+129 NSAAEVFKNS
-141 SVTINGDVTSKGN
+141 SVTINGDVTSNGN
-154 GVLANGTNATMTV
+154 GIKASGSNATMTIG
-167 ADPSNDNSKG
+167 DTSEDGSKG
-177 NVTAEKTAIIAKGES
+177 NVTAEKTAIIAEGES
-192 STKVYGD
+192 TTKVYGD
-199 ASGATGIDME
+199 ATGSTAIDMQ
-209 NYSKVIV
+209 NNSNVIV
-216 EGDVSYTD
+216 EGTVSYTE
-224 NGIVIDEN
+224 NGIVINETSSSDN
-232 SHISGDE
+232 GQ
-239 VKILGTLKDT
+239 VKLLGTLTDTSDSKDN
-249 TDSNESA
+249 S
-256 AIVVKP
+256 AIVVTTKS
-262 GEGNNSREI
+262 GDTFEDITS
-271 INKLPEIVVYEITDD
+271 KLPNIVVYEITDD

-295 DDSISKDVEKYIK
+295 DENISKDVEEYIR
-308 NHIQYIVKHDEE
+308 NNIQYIIKHDDE
-320 DNSAIK
+320 DENAIK
-326 YFSQNGLRS
+326 YISSKN
-335 YTSIS
+335 YTSYMSSSLS
-340 DKEVVDLDANVITMT
+340 DKEVVDNDSSILTMT
-355 LHSAIQVA
+355 VNSAIKVA
-363 VQDGYSVTAGDN
+363 VQEGYTVTAGDN

-388 RLENNKGGVHVKAH
+388 RLNNNKGGVSIKAH
-402 LIGGKVVVTNEET
+402 LIGGRVVAENTET
-415 GVTTVVSEDNFDE
+415 VSDDE
-428 PRAEEDAPSV
+428 PRTESETPSV

-533 QIVFPKDKTGAES
+533 QIVFPKDKTGAEN